1 MADARQ
7 ARARGTHVRF
17 DDAGV
22 PSSMDTDHDRDA
34 RYRRELQHAPSHP
47 DSPTTVARGG
57 SRRARLP
64 DTSRRRETDGSS
76 SATRAAAAA
85 ELPTH
90 TAAVEA
96 AVRVLHLASGTPPP
110 RTRRGTASTRAVG
123 IPRLGATSTS
133 WPDDNPSRP
142 PPASTA

>member
-1 MADARQ
+1 MCVSTMPACPRRWTLTTIA
-7 ARARGTHVRF
+7 T
-17 DDAGV
+17 
-22 PSSMDTDHDRDA
+22 RDIVA
-34 RYRRELQHAPSHP
+34 SFNTPRRTP
-47 DSPTTVARGG
+47 DPPTTVARGG